1 MNCQGQNA
9 NTSLIRDLE
18 KPSFLQVCTSSSRRF
33 PRSSKNATRNGPNG
47 TDAIPSRAWAG
58 KAKSEPESARQ
69 QTPSEGARTGHLR
82 YQLRAKGADWRSKKR
97 ACLSNPEQRTACI
110 LKWAHREPG
119 GACLKGIN
127 PMLQWYPG
135 NKTSSVW
142 LCGFKMLKLNAKSEK
157 CCLILCQKLWYNHD
171 LICLIPATWDLRKMT
186 ISTHMSMICLN
197 SWERYS
203 QCSEKVIFKFSRLW

>member
-9 NTSLIRDLE
+9 KTSLIRDLE

-33 PRSSKNATRNGPNG
+33 PRPSKNATRNGPHG

-69 QTPSEGARTGHLR
+69 QNPSEGPWTGHLR
-82 YQLRAKGADWRSKKR
+82 CQLRAKGADWRSKKR

-135 NKTSSVW
+135 KKT
-142 LCGFKMLKLNAKSEK
+142 FKVLDCAG
-157 CCLILCQKLWYNHD
+157 
-171 LICLIPATWDLRKMT
+171 
-186 ISTHMSMICLN
+186 
-197 SWERYS
+197 
-203 QCSEKVIFKFSRLW
+203 